1 MTTRIKFCGLTR
13 QQDVLE
19 AAQMGVHAIGLVF
32 HPDSPRAVDVQQAQG
47 LSRVCPPFITRVGL
61 FMNQDASTI
70 IEVLKH
76 VELDILQFHGEEPE
90 DYCVSFNKPYLK
102 SIAMGGKTP
111 DEIPE
116 YSSAQAYLL
125 DSNELGQPGG
135 SGKAF
140 DWGNIPKNINKPV
153 IVAGGLSPDNVTQ
166 AIQCI
171 QPYAVDVSSGIESAK
186 GIKDSEKMKTF
197 INSVRVADEC

>member
-70 IEVLKH
+70 MEVLKH

>member
-1 MTTRIKFCGLTR
+1 
-13 QQDVLE
+13 
-19 AAQMGVHAIGLVF
+19 
-32 HPDSPRAVDVQQAQG
+32 
-47 LSRVCPPFITRVGL
+47 
-61 FMNQDASTI
+61 MNQDASTI
-70 IEVLKH
+70 THVLKH

-153 IVAGGLSPDNVTQ
+153 IVAGGLSPDNVTL
-166 AIQCI
+166 AIQSI

-186 GIKDSEKMKTF
+186 GIKDSEKMKNF

>member
-70 IEVLKH
+70 THVLKH

-153 IVAGGLSPDNVTQ
+153 IVAGGLSPDNVTL
-166 AIQCI
+166 AIQSI

-186 GIKDSEKMKTF
+186 GIKDSEKMKNF

>member
-19 AAQMGVHAIGLVF
+19 AAQIGVHAIGLVF

-70 IEVLKH
+70 MQVLKY

-90 DYCVSFNKPYLK
+90 DYCISFNKPYIK
-102 SIAMGGKTP
+102 SIAMGGKAP

-140 DWGNIPKNINKPV
+140 DWGKLPKNINKPV
-153 IVAGGLSPDNVTQ
+153 IVAGGLSPYNVTQ

>member
-70 IEVLKH
+70 MEVLNH

>member
-116 YSSAQAYLL
+116 YSSAQGYLL

>member
-1 MTTRIKFCGLTR
+1 MTTRIKVCGRTR

-47 LSRVCPPFITRVGL
+47 LSRVCSPFITRVGL

-70 IEVLKH
+70 THVLKH

>member
-32 HPDSPRAVDVQQAQG
+32 HPDSPRAVNVQQAQG

-70 IEVLKH
+70 MEVLKY

-90 DYCVSFNKPYLK
+90 DYCISFNKPYLK